1 MKRSLYV
8 YNNGDLK
15 RKDNTLQFTSYEGEK
30 RDIPIERIN
39 DIYVMSEMTFNTAF
53 INYISQYGIPIH
65 FFNYY
70 NFYTGSYYPKES
82 LLAGQ
87 LLVKQVE
94 HYTDYEKRIEIA
106 RKFINAAAD
115 NIYRNLRY
123 YNSRGKELSEFMN
136 EVDHLRKKIP
146 KAKAVDELMGIEG
159 NIRRYYY
166 TAWNEIVN
174 QEIQFE
180 KRVMHPPD
188 NMINSLIS
196 FVNSLIYSKTLSEIY
211 HTQLNPTISYLHEPG
226 ARRYSLCLDLSEVFK
241 PLIGD
246 RLIFSLLNRK
256 QITEDSFTKEL
267 NFLHLKKEASKL
279 IVTEFEDRLK
289 TTIMHKELGKKVSYQ
304 YLMRL
309 EAYKLIKHLIGEK
322 EYEGFKIWWQ
332 FMYVVLV
339 YDISQIE
346 NGQKRW
352 SRVFKICKK
361 YLSHIQ
367 NSVFEGEISKVQLV
381 QLQQELKPYV
391 DKDLDSVII
400 FKSRHERWLDKEFW
414 GKEEDK
420 TSFLI

>member
-246 RLIFSLLNRK
+246 RLIFTLLNRK

-309 EAYKLIKHLIGEK
+309 ETYKLIKHLIGEK

-339 YDISQIE
+339 YDISQSE